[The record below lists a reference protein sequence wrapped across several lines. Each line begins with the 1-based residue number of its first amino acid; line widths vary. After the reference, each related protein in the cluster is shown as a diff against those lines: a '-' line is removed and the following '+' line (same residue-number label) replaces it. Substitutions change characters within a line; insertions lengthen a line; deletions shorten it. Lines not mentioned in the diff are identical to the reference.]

1 MIWKYK
7 RCYQEESFTPP
18 PPETDCFKL
27 ISIQLYSVI
36 NPPLPGSVSS
46 ISLNINRCTNVYES
60 TNIPEGVL
68 TPIGFCIQPTSIEI
82 DTVLAGI
89 TVPQVENAIANS
101 SGVINI
107 PIIVGEDTVANVTFT
122 FGICGEEQPP
132 NALAIRSNPINDFNL
147 LICEEPMLNDCK
159 IYVQSGTD
167 VITSGV
173 AYPTTTGWVRDIVLP
188 S

>member
-1 MIWKYK
+1 MLWKYK

-27 ISIQLYSVI
+27 ISIRLDSVI

-89 TVPQVENAIANS
+89 TVPQVENAIANH

-107 PIIVGEDTVANVTFT
+107 PIIVGEDIVASVTFI
-122 FGICGEEQPP
+122 FGICG
-132 NALAIRSNPINDFNL
+132 
-147 LICEEPMLNDCK
+147 
-159 IYVQSGTD
+159 
-167 VITSGV
+167 
-173 AYPTTTGWVRDIVLP
+173 
-188 S
+188 